1 MVRARATKATHRRHK
16 KVLRRASGFVGGRHR
31 LFRTA
36 QEAVIRAEAFATKA
50 RKKKKGDFRRL
61 WITRITAAL
70 RGTGINYSRFI
81 NGLKNAA
88 IALNR
93 KMLSQLAIEDPQ
105 AFTKLIDTAKA
116 SIK

>member
-16 KVLRRASGFVGGRHR
+16 KVLKRAKGFVGGRHR

-36 QEAVIRAEAFATKA
+36 QEAVIRAEAFASKA

-81 NGLKNAA
+81 NGLKKAA
-88 IALNR
+88 VILNR
-93 KMLSQLAIEDPQ
+93 KMLSQLAIEDPD
-105 AFTKLIDTAKA
+105 AFSKIIETAKGA
-116 SIK
+116 LK